1 MNAILKTALRPL
13 LGPVRRLWRRLP
25 DSVLDTRAMR
35 SVGSFIYDNFV
46 RDTNRNQSHMTRFMR
61 NVPQLEALRDLM
73 SRSPPGA
80 TLRIASIG
88 CSTGV
93 ELHSTLWMIR
103 SARPDLRIVAKG
115 VDISPAV
122 VEFARRGVF
131 RAQPATGEEALQE
144 MGQREVTGASTEAL
158 HAMLEPAP
166 AGNLRVRD
174 WLREGVDWL
183 VGDATD
189 PQLIVQ
195 LGPQDLVLACNFLGP
210 MEDPLAEACLRG
222 IVQLIAPNGTLVL
235 DGIDLDLKTR
245 VVPSLGLTPITDRI
259 EAAYVADPTK
269 SDWPWKR
276 WSREP
281 FDRRRPDWAFRY
293 STIFVKSAP

>member
-1 MNAILKTALRPL
+1 MNEILKAAFKPL
-13 LGPVRRLWRRLP
+13 LGPVRRIWSRLP
-25 DSVLDTRAMR
+25 DSVLATRAMR

-61 NVPQLEALRDLM
+61 NVPQLEALRDLI
-73 SRSPPGA
+73 SRSPQGA

-93 ELHSTLWMIR
+93 ELHSTLWVIR
-103 SARPDLRIVAKG
+103 SARPDLRVVAKG

-131 RAQPATGEEALQE
+131 RAQPATGEEGLQE
-144 MGQREVTGASTEAL
+144 MGQREVTGADSEAL
-158 HAMLEPAP
+158 QAMLEPVP
-166 AGNLRVRD
+166 GGNLRVRD
-174 WLREGVDWL
+174 WLREGVYWL

-189 PQLIVQ
+189 PQLFIE

-222 IVQLIAPNGTLVL
+222 IVHLIAPNGVLVL
-235 DGIDLDLKTR
+235 DGIDLDLKAR

-259 EAAYVADPTK
+259 EEAHVADPTK

-276 WSREP
+276 WSHEP